1 MLWLIVLTPFAL
13 AGLALVLPPARLPRP
28 ILLLAG
34 ALLHACAVA
43 EIWVAPPTSPS
54 RWLGAD
60 PLGKIVLTTTSALF
74 LACATYAQGYLRRRP
89 DRDDRVFVAGLLAF
103 LGAMTLAA
111 LSQHLGLLWVA
122 VEATTLA
129 SAPLVYFDHDAR
141 SLEATWK
148 YLLLCS
154 VGIALALL
162 GTFLVGLAAANGEP
176 AVRSLSLS
184 DLRAGAAGLSPPW
197 LEAAFVFIL
206 VGYGTKMGLAPLHS
220 WKPDAYGEAPA
231 LVGALLSGAL
241 TNCAFLGILRPLGI
255 LRAAGHAGFALEALV
270 VMGLFSMALA
280 AVFVV
285 GQRDFKRM
293 LAYSSVEHMG
303 ILAFG
308 VGLGGAAVSGAMFHI
323 VNNGLTKGVLFLSA
337 GNIHRSFG
345 SKRLELVRGAARRLP
360 VSGPLFLLGFLAITG
375 SPPFGPFFSEFAILN
390 GAFAGGRFLA
400 GALFLG
406 FLAVV
411 FIGMAATVLHV
422 VQGNPEGAPEIAGM
436 GDSTLTAAPP
446 LVLLATVTLLGLWLP
461 GPLHRLFQA
470 AAAQLGGF

>member
-1 MLWLIVLTPFAL
+1 MLWSLVLSPFAL
-13 AGLALVLPPARLPRP
+13 AALAAVAPGAGRRRP
-28 ILLLAG
+28 LLLLAG
-34 ALLHACAVA
+34 ALLHAGGVA
-43 EIWVAPPTSPS
+43 WIWIAPPEPT
-54 RWLGAD
+54 RWLAAD
-60 PLGKIVLTTTSALF
+60 PLGKIVLTTASTLF
-74 LACATYAQGYLRRRP
+74 LACAIYAQGYLRRRE

-111 LSQHLGLLWVA
+111 LAQHLGLLWIA
-122 VEATTLA
+122 IEATTLA
-129 SAPLVYFDHDAR
+129 SAPLVYFEHDAR

-148 YLLLCS
+148 YLLICS

-162 GTFLVGLAAANGEP
+162 GTFLIALAATNGEP
-176 AVRSLSLS
+176 PVRSLMLA

-231 LVGALLSGAL
+231 VVGALLSGAL

-293 LAYSSVEHMG
+293 LAYSSVEQMG
-303 ILAFG
+303 VLAFG
-308 VGLGGAAVSGAMFHI
+308 VGIGGPALAFAMFHI
-323 VNNGLTKGVLFLSA
+323 VNNGLAKGVLFLSA

-345 SKRLELVRGAARRLP
+345 SKRIEVVRGAARRLP
-360 VSGPLFLLGFLAITG
+360 LSGPLFLLGFFAVTG
-375 SPPFGPFFSEFAILN
+375 SPPFGPFFSEFGILN
-390 GAFAGGRFLA
+390 GAFGAGRFLA
-400 GALFLG
+400 GGLFLG
-406 FLAVV
+406 LLAIV
-411 FIGMAATVLHV
+411 FIGMSVTVLHV
-422 VQGNPEGAPEIAGM
+422 VQGDPEGAPEIAGM
-436 GDSTLTAAPP
+436 GDSWLTAAPP
-446 LVLLATVTLLGLWLP
+446 LVLLVAVAWLGLFLP
-461 GPLHRLFQA
+461 GPIHRLFLSA
-470 AAAQLGGF
+470 ATALGG